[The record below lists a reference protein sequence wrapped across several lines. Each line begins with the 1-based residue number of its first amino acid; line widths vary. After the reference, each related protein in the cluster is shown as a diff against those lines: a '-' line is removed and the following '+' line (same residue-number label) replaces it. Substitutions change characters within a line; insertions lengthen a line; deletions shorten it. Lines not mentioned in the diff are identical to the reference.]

1 MSPSKIYVAKFST
14 IPKEISLFPDFHFVG
29 MQSAKW
35 ATLSIGY
42 KKTAV
47 VKESGKYYERALDL
61 SKMSRMSPTNPI
73 RLGLALSFSVFNYE
87 ILSNHDKAK
96 QLAKEAFDDAM
107 ELVNTLDKESY
118 MDTTLIMQLLRDN
131 LSLWTS
137 DTADTDKEEDD
148 VKVGE
153 EK

>member
-1 MSPSKIYVAKFST
+1 M
-14 IPKEISLFPDFHFVG
+14 
-29 MQSAKW
+29 
-35 ATLSIGY
+35 
-42 KKTAV
+42 
-47 VKESGKYYERALDL
+47 KESGKYYERALDL